1 MMTRCEDVQAR
12 LGDLIDGG
20 VPPSD
25 EAQLRSHVGTCAA
38 CRALT
43 TDLERLRSAARSLGP
58 ITPSDHVWLQIAG
71 RLRREARTADAGATH
86 VEARRATRQWLGI
99 AAALVLVTIGLYAVG
114 RLAAPASPGNVTAGS
129 TVESVD
135 EELRLALDHYENAIA
150 HLKSLAGESDS
161 LDPAVA
167 AMLDQN
173 MAIIDTALT
182 ESKAAL
188 LDDPSNQPARAS
200 LFEALSQKVNV
211 LQATAVLI
219 NEMRQGNAEGAAEAA
234 AGIGGKSSS

>member
-1 MMTRCEDVQAR
+1 MMTRCDDVQAR
-12 LGDLIDGG
+12 LGDVIDGG
-20 VPPSD
+20 APPA
-25 EAQLRSHVGTCAA
+25 EVAGIRAHIETCAA
-38 CRALT
+38 CQALAA
-43 TDLERLRSAARSLGP
+43 DLERLRSAARGLGP
-58 ITPSDHVWLQIAG
+58 ITPPDHVWLQVAG
-71 RLRREARTADAGATH
+71 QLRLDAQAADSGAASLAAG
-86 VEARRATRQWLGI
+86 RATRQWLGI
-99 AAALVLVTIGLYAVG
+99 AAALVLITIGLYAAG
-114 RLAAPASPGNVTAGS
+114 RMATPASPGNVTAES

-188 LDDPSNQPARAS
+188 LDDPASQPARAS

-234 AGIGGKSSS
+234 AGIGRKSSS